1 MLGATVPAGTGLT
14 AAVGVVLLLAGTGLV
29 TADALIGASR
39 TLAFPGTGTA
49 VLAAVGVVAVLVET
63 GLSTLRGDTTAA
75 TAGTTTTAGAGERDW
90 GCAAFSG
97 DGEVST
103 KHKSR

>member
-14 AAVGVVLLLAGTGLV
+14 AAVGVVLLLGCLV